1 MGQRLLARSSNR
13 AGSKKAVQAAS
24 PPVLLSIFE
33 TELGWFGLLG
43 HDDVVNRIFLAHP
56 SAEQVRRAAVAAL
69 SVQGVKEP
77 ASEQDWNPKLRR
89 AVQDF
94 ARGIPT
100 NFAGFKVELEE
111 TTPFRKRVLEQ
122 TRKIVY
128 GQKLTYGEL
137 AARAGKVGAAR
148 AVGTVMAS
156 NPLPI
161 VIPCHRVVAS
171 GGALGGFSAPLGVE
185 LKRRLLEMEATAR

>member
-1 MGQRLLARSSNR
+1 MGQRLLARSRNAVKSPKPVPAAR
-13 AGSKKAVQAAS
+13 GSVS
-24 PPVLLSIFE
+24 LSIFD

-43 HDDVVNRIFLAHP
+43 CGDAVKRIFLGHL

-69 SVQGVKEP
+69 STHGVEEP
-77 ASEQDWNPKLRR
+77 PSEGDWNPKLRR
-89 AVQDF
+89 AIQDF

-100 NFAGFKVELEE
+100 SFAGFEIDLEE
-111 TTPFRKRVLEQ
+111 GTPFRKRVLEQ
-122 TRKIVY
+122 TRKIAY
-128 GQKLTYGEL
+128 GKKLTYGEL
-137 AARAGKVGAAR
+137 AARAGKPGAAR

-171 GGALGGFSAPLGVE
+171 GSLGGFSAPQGIE
-185 LKRRLLEMEATAR
+185 LKRRLLEMEATSR

>member
-1 MGQRLLARSSNR
+1 MGQRLLTRSSNR
-13 AGSKKAVQAAS
+13 AGTKKTVQATRG
-24 PPVLLSIFE
+24 PVPLSIFE

-43 HDDVVNRIFLAHP
+43 LNDVVKRIFLAHS

-69 SVQGVKEP
+69 SVHDVKEP
-77 ASEQDWNPKLRR
+77 PSEQDWNPKLRR
-89 AVQDF
+89 SIQDF
-94 ARGIPT
+94 ARGIPS
-100 NFAGFKVELEE
+100 NFASVKVDLGE

-122 TRKIVY
+122 TRKILY
-128 GQKLTYGEL
+128 GQRLTYGEL
-137 AARAGKVGAAR
+137 AARAGKPGAAR

-171 GGALGGFSAPLGVE
+171 GGALGGFSAPLGVD

>member
-1 MGQRLLARSSNR
+1 MGQRLLARSSHR
-13 AGSKKAVQAAS
+13 PGSKKTVKAARG
-24 PPVLLSIFE
+24 PTPLSIFE
-33 TELGWFGLLG
+33 SELGWFGLLG
-43 HDDVVNRIFLAHP
+43 HDDVVNRIFLGHV

-69 SVQGVKEP
+69 SVRGVREP
-77 ASEQDWNPKLRR
+77 PSEQDWNPKLRR

-100 NFAGFKVELEE
+100 NFAGVTIELEE
-111 TTPFRKRVLEQ
+111 ATPFRKRVLEQ

-128 GQKLTYGEL
+128 GQKMTYGEV
-137 AARAGKVGAAR
+137 AARAGKPGAAR

-171 GGALGGFSAPLGVE
+171 GGALGGFSAPLGVD